1 MSSLDKTIT
10 NAMYEIEIDPETV
23 LPVRMHVTVLTG
35 RRGATQ
41 LKGKKITGGEH
52 VAFHFE
58 YRLAKFG
65 SVEKLEI
72 PSGAQRLLAR
82 R

>member
-1 MSSLDKTIT
+1 MSSLDKSVT

-23 LPVRMHVTVLTG
+23 LPVRIHVTVLTG
-35 RRGATQ
+35 RRGTTEME
-41 LKGKKITGGEH
+41 GKKITGGEH

-58 YRLAKFG
+58 YRLEKFG
-65 SVEKLEI
+65 ELDRLEI
-72 PSGAQRLLAR
+72 PSDARRLLAR